1 MKGRPVIE
9 GSALHKASIAK
20 AKGASIV
27 APAEQGADAVLVNRG
42 RDLGLS
48 NVSQAID
55 FSKEKR
61 ELDIK
66 RKKKKKDEDPV
77 EDLTAKEKEVNMSK
91 KETIT
96 SELPKASF
104 KNYTKEELKR
114 LEKDGVFSEKHGRVV
129 LPEELNVKPTATTT
143 PKVKSDMGPKDG
155 DVSKSGNI
163 WDGKGGRWVDPIIYK
178 EIQKESSAVKMRSDK
193 IWSGAVEGG
202 EVRRKMRKGG
212 YIPQNEI

>member
-1 MKGRPVIE
+1 MAFRMNRPVIK

-27 APAEQGADAVLVNRG
+27 APAEQGADAVLVNRS

-48 NVSQAID
+48 NVGHAID

-61 ELDIK
+61 ELDIR
-66 RKKKKKDEDPV
+66 RKKKKKDEDP
-77 EDLTAKEKEVNMSK
+77 ETPETTDT
-91 KETIT
+91 KETT
-96 SELPKASF
+96 GFVGK
-104 KNYTKEELKR
+104 Y
-114 LEKDGVFSEKHGRVV
+114 
-129 LPEELNVKPTATTT
+129 LPETKISDVKLGFTGISDHDKIMAIPSKVEKTT
-143 PKVKSDMGPKDG
+143 GPEDG

-163 WDGKGGRWVDPIIYK
+163 WDGEGGRWLDPSIYK
-178 EIQKESSAVKMRSDK
+178 EMQKESSAVKMRSDK

-212 YIPQNEI
+212 YTPN